1 MTVRAKFRCNE
12 VKLSEHGAEVTLRPV
27 VGNSDE
33 NARFYKATPG
43 GQIQLSTINEQAAA
57 QFKPGRDYYVD
68 FTPADQPQAA

>member
-43 GQIQLSTINEQAAA
+43 GQIQLSTINEQAAS
-57 QFKPGRDYYVD
+57 QFKPGRDYYID
-68 FTPADQPQAA
+68 FTPADQQA